1 MLDKIYNMYQAGITY
16 VLIAIPVILFIV
28 MAYLYIKSS

>member
-1 MLDKIYNMYQAGITY
+1 MLDKIYSIYEAGIKY